1 MSESASAPVICI
13 DGPSGS
19 GKGTIAQRVAE
30 SLGFHLLDSGALY
43 RLTALAATRRG
54 VEFDDAEA
62 VAEVAREMRPF
73 FEPVGS
79 RGLRTY
85 LDGSNVTRDIRAEE
99 IGMNASRVAAHEPVR
114 QALLERQR
122 AFRQPPGLVADGRDM
137 GTVVFPDAPLKIYLT
152 ASTEARAMRRHNQ
165 LKGKGIGVSLR
176 GLLKDIEARDEQ
188 DARRAVSPLQPAE
201 DAIELDS
208 TALSIDQVTEKVL
221 ALARERLF
229 VQK

>member
-1 MSESASAPVICI
+1 MNEAASAPVICI

-30 SLGFHLLDSGALY
+30 TLGFHLLDSGALY
-43 RLTALAATRRG
+43 RLTALAAARRG
-54 VEFDDAEA
+54 IEFDDGEA

-73 FEPVGS
+73 FEPAGS

-99 IGMNASRVAAHEPVR
+99 IGMNASRVAAHEAVR
-114 QALLERQR
+114 EALLERQR

-137 GTVVFPDAPLKIYLT
+137 GTVVFPDAPLKIFLT
-152 ASTEARAMRRHNQ
+152 ASAEARAMRRHNQ
-165 LKGKGIGVSLR
+165 LKEKGIGVSLR

-201 DAIELDS
+201 DAVEIDS
-208 TALSIDQVTEKVL
+208 TALSIDQVTEQVL
-221 ALARERLF
+221 ALARERLS
-229 VQK
+229 VQE

>member
-1 MSESASAPVICI
+1 MNEAASAPVICI

-30 SLGFHLLDSGALY
+30 TLGFHLLDSGALY
-43 RLTALAATRRG
+43 RLTALAAARRSI
-54 VEFDDAEA
+54 EFDDGEA

-73 FEPVGS
+73 FEPAGS

-99 IGMNASRVAAHEPVR
+99 IGMNASRVAAHEAVR
-114 QALLERQR
+114 EALLERQR

-137 GTVVFPDAPLKIYLT
+137 GTVVFPDAPLKIFLT
-152 ASTEARAMRRHNQ
+152 ASAEARAMRRHNQ
-165 LKGKGIGVSLR
+165 LKEKGIGVSLR

-201 DAIELDS
+201 DAVEIDS
-208 TALSIDQVTEKVL
+208 TALSIDQVTEQVL
-221 ALARERLF
+221 ALARERLS
-229 VQK
+229 VQE